1 MSHQLYVVQKLISE
15 SIDSGG
21 FYSFIYKLKERVKLS
36 TRSFNLSFTNDQ

>member
-21 FYSFIYKLKERVKLS
+21 FYSFIYRLKERVDNL
-36 TRSFNLSFTNDQ
+36 TRSFNLSFVLC